1 MMQTYLAVFRSRS
14 QTLDFV
20 ARLRSFGIPASAV
33 STPKEA
39 NVGCGLSAKIGAF
52 DLSRAKRALAGGWEA
67 AARRRLS
74 LWRRSPGEAK
84 KTQRGWHVPAGSLPM
99 DTAPEQ

>member
-52 DLSRAKRALAGGWEA
+52 DLSRAKCALAGGRYCAFVGFFRVENKYG
-67 AARRRLS
+67 R
-74 LWRRSPGEAK
+74 
-84 KTQRGWHVPAGSLPM
+84 TFVYPA
-99 DTAPEQ
+99 